1 MVKPSVGTAV
11 FDPGPGPPMASLLPK
26 VGRGGKK
33 SDTFHLRQ
41 VSVCTG
47 RGVGLV
53 SEIYRRQSS
62 GSKLVKNYLLCFDQM
77 LFLSAAQI
85 PQVLDSGR
93 GMLLDTIFLF
103 SEPRGGCE
111 CFSKN
116 NQQFPS
122 RTPEDHSQFLFPS
135 VFLSVCVYTQASAAW
150 GVFGRLL
157 FLSSSAIIAMC
168 SENTMTQ
175 IPDCHCELMRPINL
189 ASSWKFTE

>member
-1 MVKPSVGTAV
+1 MGVRGLGHCGKTICGNSCLRSWSWPTYGLLTA
-11 FDPGPGPPMASLLPK
+11 K
-26 VGRGGKK
+26 VGRGGTK
-33 SDTFHLRQ
+33 SEMFHLRQ
-41 VSVCTG
+41 IPVCTG

-62 GSKLVKNYLLCFDQM
+62 GSKLVKNYLLCFEQM

-103 SEPRGGCE
+103 SEPRGGWE
-111 CFSKN
+111 CFTKN
-116 NQQFPS
+116 IQQFPPG
-122 RTPEDHSQFLFPS
+122 TPEDHSQFLFPS

-157 FLSSSAIIAMC
+157 GFCFSFFF
-168 SENTMTQ
+168 
-175 IPDCHCELMRPINL
+175 CHPCCV
-189 ASSWKFTE
+189 F